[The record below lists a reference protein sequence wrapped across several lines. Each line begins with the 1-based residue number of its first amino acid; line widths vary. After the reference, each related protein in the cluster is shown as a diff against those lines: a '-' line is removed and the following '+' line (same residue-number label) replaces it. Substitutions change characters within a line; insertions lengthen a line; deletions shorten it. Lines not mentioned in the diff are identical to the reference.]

1 MTDTIESRLSHQ
13 RYSLL
18 SWFKADN
25 VRHCIVVAK
34 RGAQVRGFTTFDGVE
49 IAYFDEGNAK
59 LGTLVFVHGGP
70 GFNSSYFRPFAS
82 RLTSDFRTVLYDQR
96 GSCLSGRNV
105 PDSSITM
112 VQFVRDLH
120 ELLEHL
126 DVKPVILLGQ
136 SFGGAVALEFTLAHP
151 RQVKKVILEN
161 GFADARISLEDRL
174 NGAARLA
181 QAKDIP
187 HIAQVVR
194 KYKRDESLTLDE
206 FDHLCGKDV
215 QELYRYDPYT
225 DVPFEGGLERWWYSK
240 ATVDVVRWIVESFW
254 NQGLFTSYSILDE
267 LPRLHQP
274 VLVMTGRHD
283 CVISPRH
290 AWEVARRLKRSRL
303 EILEQ
308 SGHYP
313 HEEEPEA
320 FRKLLIDFAT
330 EASRPGQHRL

>member
-1 MTDTIESRLSHQ
+1 
-13 RYSLL
+13 
-18 SWFKADN
+18 
-25 VRHCIVVAK
+25 
-34 RGAQVRGFTTFDGVE
+34 VRGFNTSDGVE

-82 RLTSDFRTVLYDQR
+82 RLTDDFRTVLYDQR
-96 GSCLSGRNV
+96 GSGLSARKV

-112 VQFVRDLH
+112 VRFVRDLH
-120 ELLEHL
+120 ELLEYL
-126 DVKPVILLGQ
+126 DVNPVILLGQ
-136 SFGGAVALEFTLAHP
+136 SFGGAVVLEYTLAHP
-151 RQVKKVILEN
+151 HKVKKVILEN
-161 GFADARISLEDRL
+161 GYADARISLEDRL
-174 NGAARLA
+174 NGATRLTYE
-181 QAKDIP
+181 KDIP

-194 KYKRDESLTLDE
+194 KYKRHESLTLDD

-225 DVPFEGGLERWWYSK
+225 DVPFEGGLERWGYSK

-254 NQGLFTSYSILDE
+254 NQGLFTSYSILNE

-283 CVISPRH
+283 QVISPRH
-290 AWEVARRLKRSRL
+290 AREVSRRLKRSRL
-303 EILEQ
+303 EILER

-320 FRKLLIDFAT
+320 FRQLLTDYAT
-330 EASRPGQHRL
+330 REFR